1 MKIFFADQDPLYKTV
16 LKYSFDY
23 EEDIVITGD
32 SWDCAKFEDQMMS
45 DPPDVCLI
53 DPNGNGLS
61 WFKTIKTLKKNF
73 PQTKVIVLSSC
84 YDESSITEAVV
95 AGADA
100 CILKSIEPKELTQ
113 IVRALHEGSKI
124 TSFYMLNSG

>member
-1 MKIFFADQDPLYKTV
+1 MKIFFADQDPLYRTV
-16 LKYSFDY
+16 LKYSFEC
-23 EEDIVITGD
+23 EEDIVIVGD
-32 SWDCAKFEDQMMS
+32 SWDCTKSDDQMMS

-61 WFKTIKTLKKNF
+61 CLRTIKKFKKNF
-73 PQTKVIVLSSC
+73 PQTKVIVLSS
-84 YDESSITEAVV
+84 YDDKNSVNEAVV

-100 CILKSIEPKELTQ
+100 YILKSIGSRELFK
-113 IVRALHEGSKI
+113 IIRALHEGSNI